1 MVKSAVALIEV
12 FKLAARK
19 IITFIAKADQPF
31 PQQMAMVI
39 HIGTVLATRTATR
52 AIRLVKTFLF
62 QVILQRQIVC
72 AYTTVHTAGRNKLFV
87 HFNSLSWLAS
97 GNG

>member
-12 FKLAARK
+12 CKLAAGE
-19 IITFIAKADQPF
+19 IITLIAKADQPF

-39 HIGTVLATRTATR
+39 HIGTVLATRTTTR
-52 AIRLVKTFLF
+52 AIRPVKTFLF

-72 AYTTVHTAGRNKLFV
+72 THTTVHTAGRNELFV